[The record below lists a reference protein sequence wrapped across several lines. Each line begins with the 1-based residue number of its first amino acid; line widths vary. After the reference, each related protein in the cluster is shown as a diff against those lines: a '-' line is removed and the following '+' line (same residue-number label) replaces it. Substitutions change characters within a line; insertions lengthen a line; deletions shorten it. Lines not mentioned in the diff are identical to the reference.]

1 MVLKD
6 KMFLKKTIEKDD
18 VNDGL
23 EERTRGPTNARIWFW
38 VFEDGLE
45 MALRI

>member
-6 KMFLKKTIEKDD
+6 KMFLKKTIEENY

-23 EERTRGPTNARIWFW
+23 EARTRGPTNA
-38 VFEDGLE
+38 
-45 MALRI
+45 